1 MKNSEYWQQRFTL
14 LEETQNKKSTK
25 YLETLKEEY
34 DKSLMR
40 IEKDINNWY
49 TKIADN
55 NEISLS
61 NAKELLNKK
70 ELKEFKWTVDEYI
83 EKGKQNAIKQEWMK
97 ELENASAKVHID
109 KLNAIKIQIQNEL
122 EHLYNK
128 EDKGIDELVKE
139 QYQKSFY
146 KSAYEIQKGMEQY
159 WNIRALDTNKIQK
172 VINKPWTTDNQT
184 FSDRI
189 WKHKKELTTTLQKS
203 LTQAI
208 IRGDKIEEVTKTIKE
223 QFNVS
228 KGKAGRLVMTESAFF
243 SSAGQ
248 KECFNSLNVKQYEI
262 VATLDTHTSKI
273 CQELDG
279 KVFNMKDYEVGV
291 TAPPFHCWCRS
302 CTAPYFDDEFTED
315 EQRAYRDKEG
325 KTGYVDSKIKYS
337 EWKKKYVTNSSN
349 SSIIKQ
355 NADKKENKM
364 NYKDI
369 TNQYTTKKK
378 YQILKQTYFIDEE
391 GVKYTVDGKHIV
403 LEPTEQEVEV
413 ANLMGKIFGGKVA
426 LIPRINYPKKIK
438 TPDYIINKEKYDL
451 KTLTENNKNTIYNA
465 IHKQKMQANNF
476 IIDIS
481 KNRMSQTDAEKQIE
495 NIYNSR
501 HTEWVKKILIIK
513 DDKLLKVYERK

>member
-1 MKNSEYWQQRFTL
+1 MKNSEYWQQRFAL
-14 LEETQNKKSTK
+14 LEETQNKKSTE

-34 DKSLMR
+34 DKSLIR

-49 TKIADN
+49 TRIADN

-61 NAKELLNKK
+61 NAKELLSKK

-128 EDKGIDELVKE
+128 EDKGIEELVKE
-139 QYQKSFY
+139 QYKESFY

-189 WKHKKELTTTLQKS
+189 WKHKEELTTTLQKS

-208 IRGDKIEEVTKTIKE
+208 IRGDKIEQVTKTIKE

-228 KGKAGRLVMTESAFF
+228 KRKAGRLVMTESAFF
-243 SSAGQ
+243 SSVGQ

-325 KTGYVDSKIKYS
+325 KTGYVEIGRAH
-337 EWKKKYVTNSSN
+337 V
-349 SSIIKQ
+349 
-355 NADKKENKM
+355 
-364 NYKDI
+364 
-369 TNQYTTKKK
+369 
-378 YQILKQTYFIDEE
+378 
-391 GVKYTVDGKHIV
+391 
-403 LEPTEQEVEV
+403 
-413 ANLMGKIFGGKVA
+413 
-426 LIPRINYPKKIK
+426 
-438 TPDYIINKEKYDL
+438 
-451 KTLTENNKNTIYNA
+451 
-465 IHKQKMQANNF
+465 
-476 IIDIS
+476 
-481 KNRMSQTDAEKQIE
+481 
-495 NIYNSR
+495 
-501 HTEWVKKILIIK
+501 
-513 DDKLLKVYERK
+513 

>member
-14 LEETQNKKSTK
+14 LEETQNKKSTE

-34 DKSLMR
+34 DKSLMK
-40 IEKDINNWY
+40 IEKDISNWY
-49 TKIADN
+49 ARIADN

-83 EKGKQNAIKQEWMK
+83 EKGKQNAIKQEWIK

-139 QYQKSFY
+139 QYQESFY

-189 WKHKKELTTTLQKS
+189 WKHKEELTSTLQKS

-302 CTAPYFDDEFTED
+302 CTAPYFDDEFTQE
-315 EQRAYRDKEG
+315 EQRAYRDEEG
-325 KTGYVDSKIKYS
+325 KTGYVDSKMKYS
-337 EWKKKYVTNSSN
+337 EWKEKYVNSKTNTS
-349 SSIIKQ
+349 
-355 NADKKENKM
+355 
-364 NYKDI
+364 
-369 TNQYTTKKK
+369 TNN
-378 YQILKQTYFIDEE
+378 
-391 GVKYTVDGKHIV
+391 V
-403 LEPTEQEVEV
+403 
-413 ANLMGKIFGGKVA
+413 
-426 LIPRINYPKKIK
+426 
-438 TPDYIINKEKYDL
+438 
-451 KTLTENNKNTIYNA
+451 
-465 IHKQKMQANNF
+465 
-476 IIDIS
+476 
-481 KNRMSQTDAEKQIE
+481 
-495 NIYNSR
+495 
-501 HTEWVKKILIIK
+501 K
-513 DDKLLKVYERK
+513 DDKMSKNKNEEGKDVQYIGKIDKNKIGNFRNKITTENVVLTNERLTHIKEHHPDLKDKEINYIQDVLNSPDYVFNDRKNENTVLLVKEIKENDKKYRMVLKLSTNADSTNKNIQNSVISFWNIGEKKLKQYIRNEEILYKKTRQK